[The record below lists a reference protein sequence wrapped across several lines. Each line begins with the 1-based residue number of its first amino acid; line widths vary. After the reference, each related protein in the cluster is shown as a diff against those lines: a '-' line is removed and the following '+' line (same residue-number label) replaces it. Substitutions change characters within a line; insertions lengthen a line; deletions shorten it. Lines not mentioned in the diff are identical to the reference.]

1 MSVRR
6 PAGILQM
13 VALAAAVGL
22 GVLGCPSAANRAQEV
37 ALGEG
42 LAEA

>member
-1 MSVRR
+1 MSARR
-6 PAGILQM
+6 PAGIIQM

-22 GVLGCPSAANRAQEV
+22 GVLGCPSTTNRAQGV

-42 LAEA
+42 